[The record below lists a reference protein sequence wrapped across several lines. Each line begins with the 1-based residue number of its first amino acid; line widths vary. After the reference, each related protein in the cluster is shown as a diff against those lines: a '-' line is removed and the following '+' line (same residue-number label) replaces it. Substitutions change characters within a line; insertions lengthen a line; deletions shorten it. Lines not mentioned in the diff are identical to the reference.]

1 MKYTGRRQSD
11 FFGQGQPTSPAAV
24 SSSSNFASATISP
37 SVSAA
42 FTFGGS
48 AAPASQTIIALTD
61 ILAKLGYIWDKV
73 DDRSCEAT
81 TRPSAT
87 HPSFAKK

>member
-11 FFGQGQPTSPAAV
+11 FYGQGQPTSPAAV

-42 FTFGGS
+42 FTLGFGRTGVS
-48 AAPASQTIIALTD
+48 DNHS
-61 ILAKLGYIWDKV
+61 V
-73 DDRSCEAT
+73 N
-81 TRPSAT
+81 
-87 HPSFAKK
+87 